1 MSGTTIE
8 LPETTT
14 EEELREKEVHA
25 SGYLVVCWDDPVNLM
40 DYVTRVF
47 RLVFGW
53 SKAKAEQHMLQVHR
67 NGKSVLVRESME
79 RAEHYVHQLQRY
91 NLHATME
98 REQ

>member
-1 MSGTTIE
+1 
-8 LPETTT
+8 
-14 EEELREKEVHA
+14 
-25 SGYLVVCWDDPVNLM
+25 M

-47 RLVFGW
+47 RKVFGW
-53 SKAKAEQHMLQVHR
+53 PKAKAEEHMLQVHR